1 MEVPQPK
8 SQEGQEGREGREGRE
23 RRRSR
28 RLGAKST
35 AAGPDPGGRLRRG
48 GGGGREEWK
57 LRRWSVVT
65 ETPPA
70 RAWEETE
77 GVGSRSSLHGKS
89 GRGWAAKR
97 WGPRGAGPT
106 PTCGSRAAAP
116 ERGLVHRRRLQASTS
131 RRGCCSAAAAARSP
145 AGPEPGFPP
154 PTRAGWPVGRGSTG
168 PPSRAPLRSGVRGGS
183 GGSLT
188 SLPGVLSASS
198 FPRVRSAASAAAAT
212 ASPTSPA
219 SRGAAAA
226 AAAPRPLP
234 LAILLP
240 ALLLLLTPPARLGLA
255 RSRGDS
261 AGGRREASA
270 APSPQSTARLHR
282 GGRPRPGPG
291 GSACRLGRGPG
302 LARAPPAL
310 PRSGEYPARLLG
322 ASSNL

>member
-1 MEVPQPK
+1 M
-8 SQEGQEGREGREGRE
+8 
-23 RRRSR
+23 
-28 RLGAKST
+28 
-35 AAGPDPGGRLRRG
+35 
-48 GGGGREEWK
+48 
-57 LRRWSVVT
+57 
-65 ETPPA
+65 
-70 RAWEETE
+70 
-77 GVGSRSSLHGKS
+77 GSLSSLHGKS

-106 PTCGSRAAAP
+106 PTCGSRAAAL

-154 PTRAGWPVGRGSTG
+154 PPRAGWPVGRGSTG
-168 PPSRAPLRSGVRGGS
+168 PPSRAQLRSGVRGGS

-226 AAAPRPLP
+226 AAPRPLP
-234 LAILLP
+234 LATLLP

-255 RSRGDS
+255 RSGETVPEAAARPPQPPAHNPPRG
-261 AGGRREASA
+261 
-270 APSPQSTARLHR
+270 ST
-282 GGRPRPGPG
+282 GPG
-291 GSACRLGRGPG
+291 GALAVSGEGRTWSGRRRRYPG
-302 LARAPPAL
+302 AGNTPRGRSAPPL
-310 PRSGEYPARLLG
+310 ISNNFPGRDRNAR
-322 ASSNL
+322 